1 MIGYDLLSI
10 CKKLGQKLNKYRQKS
25 LQWNSPEDDVKVHF
39 GLKPMHPLKIV
50 IFTSRWWGEMFTGKL
65 TGSLVCWESQVI
77 RNFYDCPSQS
87 SVTGIQTFQNSVKPL
102 VFFFGNYTCT
112 SRSHLPYQ
120 PKTLHLTP
128 HT

>member
-1 MIGYDLLSI
+1 MIGCDLLSI
-10 CKKLGQKLNKYRQKS
+10 CKKLDQKLNKYRQKS

-50 IFTSRWWGEMFTGKL
+50 IFTSRSDGGMFTGKL

-87 SVTGIQTFQNSVKPL
+87 SVTGIQSLSKQCEIPC
-102 VFFFGNYTCT
+102 FFSLATTPVLLDLISLINPVPCT
-112 SRSHLPYQ
+112 
-120 PKTLHLTP
+120 
-128 HT
+128 